1 MRKILSALLL
11 LPLACTN
18 TPGNSQ
24 TAQRPSPANATRA
37 TAATQPLPTPA
48 LLMNL
53 WPGTPPGSPPA
64 ATQPEKWTGPSLTNV
79 YTPTLAV
86 YSPPKSI
93 DTHAAVLVCPGGGFS
108 LLSMYHEGAD
118 VCRWLNTLG
127 ITGVLVKYRV
137 PTPPGMPRTLAG
149 FQDAQRAMSLVRAHA
164 AQWNLDPHRI
174 AMLGFSA
181 GGQMLADVE
190 TNFDTRSYPRVD
202 AADDVSSRPDLA
214 IAIYPGGIFNKN
226 AAAPGLTPDVH
237 PSRDTPPTF
246 IAIAT
251 DDRNGSENG
260 VYLYLALKNAGVNT
274 ELHVYA
280 EGGHGFGIRPGNA
293 PHTTWPA
300 RVEDWLRLKK
310 FIPAAAK

>member
-53 WPGTPPGSPPA
+53 WPGTPPGSPAA

-86 YSPPKSI
+86 YPPPKNI

-149 FQDAQRAMSLVRAHA
+149 FQDAQRAMCLVRAHA

-190 TNFDTRSYPRVD
+190 TNFDTLSYPRVD

-237 PSRDTPPTF
+237 PSRGTPPTF

>member
-1 MRKILSALLL
+1 MRKMLSALLL
-11 LPLACTN
+11 LPVACTGTSTHSPRSN
-18 TPGNSQ
+18 AAPAT
-24 TAQRPSPANATRA
+24 RPS
-37 TAATQPLPTPA
+37 AATQPLPVPA
-48 LLMNL
+48 VLMNL
-53 WPGTPPGSPPA
+53 WPGTPPGGPAA

-79 YTPTLAV
+79 SVPTLAV
-86 YSPPKSI
+86 YPPPKNI

-137 PTPPGMPRTLAG
+137 PTPEGMPRTLAG
-149 FQDAQRAMSLVRAHA
+149 FQDAQRAMCLVRAHA
-164 AQWNLDPHRI
+164 AEWNLDPHRI

-190 TNFDTRSYPRVD
+190 TQFDTRSYPKVD
-202 AADDVSSRPDLA
+202 AADDLSARPDLA
-214 IAIYPGGIFNKN
+214 IAIYPGGIYNRN
-226 AAAPGLTPDVH
+226 AASPGLTPDVR
-237 PSRDTPPTF
+237 PTKDTPPTF

-260 VYLYLALKNAGVNT
+260 VYFYLALKNAGVNA

-280 EGGHGFGIRPGNA
+280 EGGHGFGIRPGSA

-310 FIPAAAK
+310 FIPAAGK